1 MLLSVYFTVLVVS
14 ASVTVLVGAPGEADF
29 IQIPPDRCLISLD
42 DFYDKVVGN
51 YYTSPLVITSGRIGQ
66 VDAKN
71 LSQRANFL
79 WSVLDDGRVVR
90 TTGYW
95 SSITNACFNLEE
107 IWPNVNCNGAAFLPL
122 GSGRAGDFDDPVQRP
137 EFLISCDPEN
147 YLVRVFCGRPDF
159 ISNGVCTVG
168 AAFLLVRDH
177 RIDEDG
183 EGFLDEE
190 PDFSGTDWCKID
202 SLITECLGSRLK
214 DWQWKMLLKHDC
226 ARPR

>member
-147 YLVRVFCGRPDF
+147 YL
-159 ISNGVCTVG
+159 
-168 AAFLLVRDH
+168 DH

>member
-79 WSVLDDGRVVR
+79 WSVLDDGRV
-90 TTGYW
+90 
-95 SSITNACFNLEE
+95 
-107 IWPNVNCNGAAFLPL
+107 
-122 GSGRAGDFDDPVQRP
+122 
-137 EFLISCDPEN
+137 
-147 YLVRVFCGRPDF
+147 
-159 ISNGVCTVG
+159 
-168 AAFLLVRDH
+168 DH

-214 DWQWKMLLKHDC
+214 DWQWKMLLKHGI
-226 ARPR
+226 